1 MISQEKVGE
10 ILVREGIVNKETL
23 EKYLAVQ
30 KITKEPLLKFWW
42 IIILLMKLPR
52 QTF

>member
-30 KITKEPLLKFWW
+30 KITKEPLLKIFGG
-42 IIILLMKLPR
+42 
-52 QTF
+52 